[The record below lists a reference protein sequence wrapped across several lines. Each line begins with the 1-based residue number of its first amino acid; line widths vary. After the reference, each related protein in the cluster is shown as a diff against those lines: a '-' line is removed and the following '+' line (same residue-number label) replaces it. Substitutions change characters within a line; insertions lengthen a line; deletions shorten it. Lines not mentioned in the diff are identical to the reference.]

1 MSLVCLVWDH
11 EETTIYGGVVGIIF
25 DGRGRPL
32 DISKDP
38 KQRIDDL
45 KKWSDAVNEY
55 PNLNQNSNS

>member
-1 MSLVCLVWDH
+1 MNPLH
-11 EETTIYGGVVGIIF
+11 FAIMIYPAP
-25 DGRGRPL
+25 RLSTNLR
-32 DISKDP
+32 KDP